1 MSDVLRIT
9 LISSLGLCGPALA
22 KEIRW
27 YAAYTRAQH
36 EKNVAC
42 QLELRAI
49 ESFLPLYEKISRWKD
64 RRVKVRLPLFSG
76 YVFVRMTLE
85 EKMRVLQVPGVVRLV
100 GFGGQP
106 TPLPEDEMEMLRSRL
121 AGALHAEPCPYLQAG
136 SRIRLKSGPLRGI
149 QGVLLKKKSGCR
161 FVISFDLIQRS
172 VAVEVDAA
180 DVVAA

>member
-1 MSDVLRIT
+1 MNELPVIT
-9 LISSLGLCGPALA
+9 PSCSFSPSIPAHV
-22 KEIRW
+22 KEVRW
-27 YAAYTRAQH
+27 YATYTRAQH
-36 EKNVAC
+36 EKSVAR

-49 ESFLPLYEKISRWKD
+49 ESFLPVYEKMSRWKD

-106 TPLPEDEMEMLRSRL
+106 TPLPEEEMEVLRSRL
-121 AGALHAEPCPYLQAG
+121 SGALHAEPCPYLQAG

-149 QGVLLKKKSGCR
+149 QGVLLKKKNGCR
-161 FVISFDLIQRS
+161 FVISFELIQRS
-172 VAVEVDAA
+172 IAVEVDAA
-180 DVVAA
+180 DVAAA